1 MNSGRAGGNNS
12 PTEPVPAT
20 SPSEN
25 RGGYFSFSSDGITRP
40 RRVTLRKDGIE
51 QMEVSRRSLMPEG
64 VTNVLARDEI
74 RDLLAYLQ
82 TLR

>member
-1 MNSGRAGGNNS
+1 MVTDDGKMVQGILARQSKETVVLYDASG
-12 PTEPVPAT
+12 
-20 SPSEN
+20 SEL
-25 RGGYFSFSSDGITRP
+25 RLRTDG
-40 RRVTLRKDGIE
+40 VE

-64 VTNVLARDEI
+64 VANVLARDEI